1 MSDSE
6 RPDADRMAYT
16 ITPGREPATD
26 FDTSEVQRRLRR
38 MPFAGEIMAPHVRA
52 VEQDPLPPI
61 NEKGFRE
68 CEGWVAVYE
77 AVVQE
82 SWINGMGGLH
92 GGAAAW
98 LVDMITGASF
108 ARLRVPP
115 GKGQGPSI
123 SIDMNYYNAAPA

>member
-6 RPDADRMAYT
+6 ADRMPDK

-82 SWINGMGGLH
+82 SKSLEAC
-92 GGAAAW
+92 GAPW
-98 LVDMITGASF
+98 QSERRGSELI
-108 ARLRVPP
+108 
-115 GKGQGPSI
+115 
-123 SIDMNYYNAAPA
+123 

>member
-6 RPDADRMAYT
+6 ADRMPDK

-82 SWINGMGGLH
+82 SESRMPVESPRHREGRRSELTLQAGST
-92 GGAAAW
+92 AW
-98 LVDMITGASF
+98 EDCMVAL
-108 ARLRVPP
+108 LP
-115 GKGQGPSI
+115 G
-123 SIDMNYYNAAPA
+123 

>member
-6 RPDADRMAYT
+6 RPDAESMAYT
-16 ITPGREPATD
+16 ITPGREPATE

-52 VEQDPLPPI
+52 IEQDPLPPI

-82 SWINGMGGLH
+82 SKYRRGRRRIDQDRDGADIRLGQRH
-92 GGAAAW
+92 GR
-98 LVDMITGASF
+98 T
-108 ARLRVPP
+108 ARRCGCLARRHVRLTQVR
-115 GKGQGPSI
+115 G
-123 SIDMNYYNAAPA
+123 

>member
-1 MSDSE
+1 MSDS
-6 RPDADRMAYT
+6 DADRPMSYT
-16 ITPGREPATD
+16 ITKGREPATD

-52 VEQDPLPPI
+52 IEQDPLPPI

-82 SWINGMGGLH
+82 SKF
-92 GGAAAW
+92 AATSSP
-98 LVDMITGASF
+98 MKSE
-108 ARLRVPP
+108 
-115 GKGQGPSI
+115 
-123 SIDMNYYNAAPA
+123 

>member
-1 MSDSE
+1 MPSSLTLMSDSE

-82 SWINGMGGLH
+82 SEY
-92 GGAAAW
+92 
-98 LVDMITGASF
+98 
-108 ARLRVPP
+108 LRIMA
-115 GKGQGPSI
+115 KWS
-123 SIDMNYYNAAPA
+123 